1 MEVTNKMVHE
11 AIKQAVKD
19 KILPTHAHEELY
31 IHHWESVKRMI
42 EKALEYEGQEL

>member
-19 KILPTHAHEELY
+19 KIIPTHGDEELY
-31 IHHWESVKRMI
+31 THHWESVKRMI
-42 EKALEYEGQEL
+42 EKALECEGEEL